1 MKMTVFCHIKPLEH
15 NHKKNLFKQE
25 SEIWEFEPQETEKF
39 AMQLTGMV
47 WLG

>member
-1 MKMTVFCHIKPLEH
+1 M
-15 NHKKNLFKQE
+15 FKHE

-47 WLG
+47 FNTLF

>member
-1 MKMTVFCHIKPLEH
+1 M
-15 NHKKNLFKQE
+15 FKHE

-47 WLG
+47 WLEPV